1 MIHAALNPHRR
12 TSHLRMR
19 AGSGTL
25 SPTLSQ
31 GERGRT
37 KTPPC
42 GRRLAFISLKRRAG
56 SGALSPTLS
65 QGERGRTKTP
75 PCGRAFGFYFIEAAR
90 RAGNPLPEGEGA
102 NENAAL
108 ASGVWRRLVGSGEFT
123 SPDRRSSGRR
133 R

>member
-42 GRRLAFISLKRRAG
+42 GRAFGFYFIEAARRVG
-56 SGALSPTLS
+56 NPLPNPLPRGEGANENAALWA
-65 QGERGRTKTP
+65 
-75 PCGRAFGFYFIEAAR
+75 AFGFYFIEAAR